1 VVWSAACLGLLLG
14 PTHLSSICGQC
25 RAPGGRIS
33 QCIYIGAPL
42 CVGSITAEAELHLAK
57 PIRGE
62 NDRARGEGFRAMAF
76 SSAAPSSRSVV
87 LAGAVMLLL
96 AAMGA
101 EAEMRRYQFDVS

>member
-1 VVWSAACLGLLLG
+1 
-14 PTHLSSICGQC
+14 
-25 RAPGGRIS
+25 
-33 QCIYIGAPL
+33 
-42 CVGSITAEAELHLAK
+42 
-57 PIRGE
+57 
-62 NDRARGEGFRAMAF
+62 MAF